1 VTAPEKPWTGC
12 AHHYR
17 VNGTLIGSVMRRT
30 RALPGSSPGST
41 RRRETWRFD
50 EATAQVIS
58 GGTPTLAFVRESE
71 RWADDTRLEEWH
83 AQEGTGSAVHWIPD
97 AVVSTSLW
105 PRLQRSAVCFCA
117 AVSPGRWVTGGVI
130 RPLAAR
136 SVWLTPDSHTLCVF
150 VGSWSTG
157 RTASEPTTEAGLP
170 AGSEAEPTYGPLSL
184 HLHKY
189 PVLRRD
195 EIITLRGPEWG
206 TIRIR
211 RILEYQHRGWN
222 ETGLTIEREV
232 ESTEG

>member
-1 VTAPEKPWTGC
+1 MTAPEKLWTGC
-12 AHHYR
+12 EHHYR

-30 RALPGSSPGST
+30 RALPATPAERT
-41 RRRETWRFD
+41 CRRETWLFD

-58 GGTPTLAFVRESE
+58 DGTPSLAFVRESE

-83 AQEGTGSAVHWIPD
+83 AQEGTGSAVHWISD
-97 AVVSTSLW
+97 AVVSTSVW
-105 PRLQRSAVCFCA
+105 PRLQRTAVCFYA
-117 AVSPGRWVTGGVI
+117 VVSPGRWITGGVI

-136 SVWLTPDSHTLCVF
+136 SVWLAPDSQTLCVF
-150 VGSWSTG
+150 VGSWAAG
-157 RTASEPTTEAGLP
+157 RMAPELVAEIVAP
-170 AGSEAEPTYGPLSL
+170 ADSEAEPGYGPLSL
-184 HLHKY
+184 HLHRY